1 MFLNQFKYLV
11 AVVEEQH
18 FGRAADRCNVTQPSL
33 SKGIKD
39 LEHEL
44 GAPIFLRGRGLRFG
58 GLTAEGE
65 RVAAWSRGVLAH
77 CEAMRKEISMLKSGR
92 SGNLRLGAT
101 PSISPILPS
110 ILQLFRSQYPDARVD
125 IQFIGDEAMK
135 SGLGNFIFDIA
146 IGYLD
151 ESEPCR
157 RNSLPIYKEGLS
169 LLVPDCPQFKKY
181 KKITWRE
188 AAKFPLAMLRP
199 SMQERLFIDR
209 IFNGLG
215 CSPIAQLESESILH
229 LMMQSQF
236 TELCTI
242 IPSHFENLSETFSR
256 TRILPLVE
264 PVVTRDVGIVW
275 AQSDI
280 LLPMAN
286 AFVSLMKKLD
296 QTGELKKIIEK
307 SFHQICDAR
316 AVVAR

>member
-92 SGNLRLGAT
+92 TGNLRLGAT

-110 ILQLFRSQYPDARVD
+110 ILQLFRSEYPDARVD

-135 SGLGNFIFDIA
+135 AGLGKFIFDVA

-151 ESEPCR
+151 ESELSR

-169 LLVPDCPQFKKY
+169 LLVPDRPQFKRC
-181 KKITWRE
+181 KKISWRE
-188 AAKFPLAMLRP
+188 AAKLPLAMLRP

-209 IFNGLG
+209 IFNDLG
-215 CSPIAQLESESILH
+215 VSPVVQLESESILH

-242 IPSHFENLSETFSR
+242 IPSHFENLSDTFNR
-256 TRILPLVE
+256 TRVLPLVE
-264 PVVTRDVGIVW
+264 PVVMREVGVVW
-275 AQSDI
+275 AKSDI
-280 LLPMAN
+280 LLPMAT
-286 AFVSLMKKLD
+286 AFISLMKKLD
-296 QTGELKKIIEK
+296 RSGEIKKVIER
-307 SFHQICDAR
+307 SFLQICETKTRIAR
-316 AVVAR
+316 